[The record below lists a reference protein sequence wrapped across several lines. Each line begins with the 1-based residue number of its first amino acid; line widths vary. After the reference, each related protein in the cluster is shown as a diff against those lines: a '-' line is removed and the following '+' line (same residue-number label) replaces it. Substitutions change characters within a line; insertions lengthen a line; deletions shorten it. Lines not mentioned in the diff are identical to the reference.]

1 MESAREEER
10 RTMADV
16 MGLGGEE
23 IVGKHGSRSGR
34 EKWQRWVGV
43 LGG

>member
-10 RTMADV
+10 KTMADV
-16 MGLGGEE
+16 TGLVGGE

-34 EKWQRWVGV
+34 EK
-43 LGG
+43 